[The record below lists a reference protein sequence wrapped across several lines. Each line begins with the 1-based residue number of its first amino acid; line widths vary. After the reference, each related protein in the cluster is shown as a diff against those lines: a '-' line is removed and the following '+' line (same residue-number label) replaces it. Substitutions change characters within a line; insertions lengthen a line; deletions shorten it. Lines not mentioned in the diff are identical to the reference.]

1 MVAELYIYGSAF
13 GLPSIDPQCLAL
25 ISYLSIV
32 SHQEYTIVE
41 CNDVGISPTGEL
53 PMFHDGRNWIAGAN
67 RIIAYL
73 SRTGYNANEDLSAEE
88 LAKSVAYSSLVDESL
103 TDAIL
108 FSWFADADN
117 FLGATRK
124 AYSNLFSIPSKYIL
138 PIQMRKAAVQR
149 VQKYGGTVESG
160 ALTHAD
166 NTKIY
171 DLARDCYRVLDRKL
185 GENEFFFGVKPTS
198 LDAKV
203 FGYLALQLYPEIPNP
218 RFQIILTTQFPRLVA
233 YCDRCREEFFANLP
247 DSTLPSE
254 PSPFFT
260 NPISAPK
267 EWFRNMFLTP
277 AATPSTSQ
285 HSTTEG
291 DGKPKKTKEERDFDL
306 KRIYAVTF
314 GVVAMIAYVIVNGLV
329 VVGNEDDEGEE
340 GYYVT
345 GQTGLEDDIHMP
357 ADDFDN

>member
-1 MVAELYIYGSAF
+1 MVAELYIFGGAF
-13 GLPSIDPQCLAL
+13 GLPSIDPQCLAM

-32 SHQEYTIVE
+32 SHQEYTIIE
-41 CNDVGISPTGEL
+41 CNDAGISPTGEL
-53 PMFHDGRNWIAGAN
+53 PMLHDGKNWIAGTN
-67 RIIAYL
+67 RIISYL

-88 LAKSVAYSSLVDESL
+88 LAKAVAYSSLADESL

-124 AYSNLFSIPSKYIL
+124 AYSQLFSFPSRYFL
-138 PIQMRKAAVQR
+138 PIQMRKAAIQR

-160 ALTHAD
+160 SLAHAEK
-166 NTKIY
+166 TQIY

-185 GENEFFFGVKPTS
+185 GENDFFFGVKPTS

-218 RFQIILTTQFPRLVA
+218 RFQMILNSQFPRLVA

-247 DSTLPSE
+247 DTSLASE

-260 NPISAPK
+260 NPFSAPK
-267 EWFRNMFLTP
+267 EWLKSTFFTP
-277 AATPSTSQ
+277 TAVSSSSHQAAD
-285 HSTTEG
+285 E
-291 DGKPKKTKEERDFDL
+291 KPKRTQQERDFDL
-306 KRIYAVTF
+306 KRAYAITF
-314 GVVAMIAYVIVNGLV
+314 GVVAMAAYVIMNGLIV
-329 VVGNEDDEGEE
+329 IGNESEEDE
-340 GYYVT
+340 GYYISADQNGV
-345 GQTGLEDDIHMP
+345 DDEVHVP
-357 ADDFDN
+357 TDDYE

>member
-1 MVAELYIYGSAF
+1 MPTAELYIYGSAF

-25 ISYLSIV
+25 ISYLSMV

-41 CNDVGISPTGEL
+41 CNDAGISPTGEL
-53 PMFHDGRNWIAGAN
+53 PMFHDGKNWIAGTN

-73 SRTGYNANEDLSAEE
+73 SKTGYSADEDLSKED
-88 LAKSVAYSSLVDESL
+88 LAKSVAYASLADTSL

-124 AYSNLFSIPSKYIL
+124 AYSNLFSIPSRYVL

-160 ALTHAD
+160 TLANAD
-166 NTKIY
+166 KTKIY

-185 GENEFFFGVKPTS
+185 GDNDFFFGVKPTS

-218 RFQIILTTQFPRLVA
+218 RFQMILNSQFPRLVA

-247 DSTLPSE
+247 DLTVPTE
-254 PSPFFT
+254 PSPFWT
-260 NPISAPK
+260 NPFAVPR
-267 EWFRNMFLTP
+267 EWFRNTFLMSS
-277 AATPSTSQ
+277 ATTKPSKSQ
-285 HSTTEG
+285 QHTGEQKLKRTQ
-291 DGKPKKTKEERDFDL
+291 EERDFNL
-306 KRIYAVTF
+306 KRVYAITF
-314 GVVAMIAYVIVNGLV
+314 GVVAMVAYVVMNGLV
-329 VVGNEDDEGEE
+329 VIGNEEE
-340 GYYVT
+340 EQDGYMNAPNGYS
-345 GQTGLEDDIHMP
+345 DDIHVP
-357 ADDFDN
+357 ADDHDD